1 MCQRAAWQLKSGEF
15 NLKRVPALLFA
26 LLILSV
32 TMGTASDCN
41 HHCLYCEPAP
51 INVAF
56 EKQEIKILTSAHH
69 SLLFRRN
76 QEVPS
81 NTSFP
86 AASFLN
92 CFLPAPLARWLCWH
106 LLRASPSRMRCWVS
120 WGPTAGE
127 ELATELPLRSVGYA
141 RGCFS
146 SSRSWMLVFNVYIS
160 LFLSLLCMCVVV
172 HSQGKACH
180 SLCVEVG
187 G

>member
-69 SLLFRRN
+69 SLLFRTN

-81 NTSFP
+81 GASFP
-86 AASFLN
+86 AHALKFPPVPFLT
-92 CFLPAPLARWLCWH
+92 CFLSVPRARWLGH
-106 LLRASPSRMRCWVS
+106 VLGASPGRMRGWVS
-120 WGPTAGE
+120 WGPVAGE
-127 ELATELPLRSVGYA
+127 ELATELPSRSDEYA
-141 RGCFS
+141 RAVSVPPDHGC
-146 SSRSWMLVFNVYIS
+146 
-160 LFLSLLCMCVVV
+160 
-172 HSQGKACH
+172 
-180 SLCVEVG
+180 
-187 G
+187 